1 MFTAIQCGFVLV
13 CLNRDVLNKSEFT
26 HWSYALCVCVSV
38 IGVRDACH
46 WTRFLFIFFGGGGVE
61 GSEIALSDNGK
72 CDLRIRQ
79 VPSQFIFMS

>member
-1 MFTAIQCGFVLV
+1 MSLDAFFV
-13 CLNRDVLNKSEFT
+13 
-26 HWSYALCVCVSV
+26 Y
-38 IGVRDACH
+38 
-46 WTRFLFIFFGGGGVE
+46 LFWGGGGVE